1 MGDEQ
6 KGCRRGYR
14 GAKDHLMLDKVIM
27 RDCKQ
32 TGLAIGWI
40 DYQKAYDVVPHSWIS
55 ETPEMVGMAEG
66 VSKFLCRSMKEWT
79 TNLAKVDIK
88 EECFKRAH
96 CHHCSSSFASF
107 N

>member
-1 MGDEQ
+1 
-6 KGCRRGYR
+6 
-14 GAKDHLMLDKVIM
+14 MLDKVIM

-88 EECFKRAH
+88 EEYFKRTH
-96 CHHCSSSFASF
+96 CQHCCSSFASF
-107 N
+107 H

>member
-32 TGLAIGWI
+32 TGLVIGWI
-40 DYQKAYDVVPHSWIS
+40 DYQKAYDLVPHSWIS
-55 ETPEMVGMAEG
+55 ETLEMVGMAEG
-66 VSKFLCRSMKEWT
+66 VSKFLCRSMKDH
-79 TNLAKVDIK
+79 KPG
-88 EECFKRAH
+88 
-96 CHHCSSSFASF
+96 
-107 N
+107 